1 MKVSMSALLKE
12 AKRQHFAIP
21 AMNFIDFLSAKAY
34 LEASQ
39 EKGLPLILAFA
50 QTHNDWLSIQS
61 SLS

>member
-1 MKVSMSALLKE
+1 MSALLKE